1 VRRTTREPEAR
12 RLAKASGAPAITCS
26 ESHTD
31 TIAIKKPGHDRR
43 SSQSWEGSRVLRKGD
58 GPPRTVRCCPLRPGP
73 RGSRCCRLA
82 PYDVVG
88 RAERARLA
96 ARSPYNAIHVELPVR
111 DQSEG
116 LDEYENAARIF
127 RGWLD
132 AGIVRPDALEA
143 FYLYRMTFHDERG
156 HLRVTTGLL
165 GALGLDLHG
174 AGQVLAH
181 EQTIP
186 KDRMDRLSLLRST
199 RLNTSPIWVLSLAKG
214 LTSACREALSQAGKT
229 SWRTTD
235 AAGVVHEIWPMT
247 DERRVAEITA
257 LGASAPV
264 LIADGHHRY
273 ETACTYAT
281 ECRMRNGDR
290 PGPYDL
296 RARFRRRALR
306 GGALDQGHPPARA
319 GISPDHLE
327 DMLAPFF
334 RIEPASRGPRR
345 APCYGGPRRDRSVHA
360 QRVQAPPPASCSRA
374 GRGRR
379 SRCEPAQAGSGQPP
393 RSRAHL
399 RARMARGDRSSS
411 RGPGGRCVP
420 AEAGTVARIER
431 VAYDGRRM
439 APKSTFFQP
448 KPRTGMAY
456 RSLEG

>member
-1 VRRTTREPEAR
+1 MCY
-12 RLAKASGAPAITCS
+12 AKAMARLEPFAAVRYDPA
-26 ESHTD
+26 
-31 TIAIKKPGHDRR
+31 
-43 SSQSWEGSRVLRKGD
+43 RVD
-58 GPPRTVRCCPLRPGP
+58 PDAVVSP
-73 RGSRCCRLA
+73 

-116 LDEYENAARIF
+116 LDQYENAARIF

-296 RARFRRRALR
+296 ALAFVVELSEEELSIRAIHRLLR
-306 GGALDQGHPPARA
+306 

-334 RIEPASRGPRR
+334 RIEPAPEDLVALPATAVPGVIGLFTHNGLKLLHPLPVLEQAVEDDLDASRLKLALDSLPDHELTYEPGWHEATAAVRE
-345 APCYGGPRRDRSVHA
+345 
-360 QRVQAPPPASCSRA
+360 
-374 GRGRR
+374 GR
-379 SRCEPAQAGSGQPP
+379 EDAAFL
-393 RSRAHL
+393 L
-399 RARMARGDRSSS
+399 R
-411 RGPGGRCVP
+411 PV
-420 AEAGTVARIER
+420 TVARIER

>member
-1 VRRTTREPEAR
+1 MCY
-12 RLAKASGAPAITCS
+12 AKAMARLEPFAAVRYDPA
-26 ESHTD
+26 
-31 TIAIKKPGHDRR
+31 
-43 SSQSWEGSRVLRKGD
+43 RVD
-58 GPPRTVRCCPLRPGP
+58 PDAVVSP
-73 RGSRCCRLA
+73 

-116 LDEYENAARIF
+116 LDQYENAARIF

-143 FYLYRMTFHDERG
+143 FYLYRMTFHG

-296 RARFRRRALR
+296 ALAFVVELSEEELSIRAIHRLVR
-306 GGALDQGHPPARA
+306 

-334 RIEPASRGPRR
+334 RIEPAPEDLVALPATAVPGVIGLFTHNGFKLLHPLPVLEQAVEDDLDASRLKLALDSLPDHELTYEPGWHEATAAVRE
-345 APCYGGPRRDRSVHA
+345 
-360 QRVQAPPPASCSRA
+360 
-374 GRGRR
+374 GR
-379 SRCEPAQAGSGQPP
+379 EDAAFL
-393 RSRAHL
+393 L
-399 RARMARGDRSSS
+399 R
-411 RGPGGRCVP
+411 PV
-420 AEAGTVARIER
+420 TVARIER

>member
-1 VRRTTREPEAR
+1 MCY
-12 RLAKASGAPAITCS
+12 AKAMARLEPFAAVRYDPA
-26 ESHTD
+26 
-31 TIAIKKPGHDRR
+31 
-43 SSQSWEGSRVLRKGD
+43 RVD
-58 GPPRTVRCCPLRPGP
+58 PDAVVSP
-73 RGSRCCRLA
+73 

-296 RARFRRRALR
+296 ALAFVVELSEEELSIRAIHRLVR
-306 GGALDQGHPPARA
+306 

-334 RIEPASRGPRR
+334 RIEPAPEDLVALPATAVPGVIGLFTHNGFKLLHPLPVLEQAVEDDLDASRLKLALDSLPDHELTYEPGWHEATAAVRE
-345 APCYGGPRRDRSVHA
+345 
-360 QRVQAPPPASCSRA
+360 
-374 GRGRR
+374 GR
-379 SRCEPAQAGSGQPP
+379 EDAAFL
-393 RSRAHL
+393 L
-399 RARMARGDRSSS
+399 R
-411 RGPGGRCVP
+411 PV
-420 AEAGTVARIER
+420 TVARIER